1 MVLSKINATVN
12 YLESK
17 KIHKD
22 DIKKEVDLYE
32 VEIKDVDIIIAL
44 GNMRNQ
50 YEEENILYYPIYLV
64 KHNNKVIQI
73 GLYEIE
79 SSNYEYYLDKYGK
92 IDIDKLREPIIYSF
106 ATKEMLEKLRMKPE
120 SESES
125 KHQFEK
131 DESDNEDEKEKEEEK
146 EDEKKD
152 TYDIPEE
159 RRDIFIMTSGFH
171 VPELLQEETKNE
183 SKDIVEKYKEDK
195 NDNWMQKFMKNPHF
209 TITDNEG
216 GGDCF
221 FATIRDAFSSIG

>member
-12 YLESK
+12 YIETK

-50 YEEENILYYPIYLV
+50 YEEENLLYYPIYLV

-92 IDIDKLREPIIYSF
+92 VDIDKLREPIIYSF

-120 SESES
+120 SESVS

-131 DESDNEDEKEKEEEK
+131 DESDNEDEKK
-146 EDEKKD
+146 DERNVIPPQKD
-152 TYDIPEE
+152 DNNEVMSTWQDTIAHLEFK
-159 RRDIFIMTSGFH
+159 FILHPFR
-171 VPELLQEETKNE
+171 K
-183 SKDIVEKYKEDK
+183 I
-195 NDNWMQKFMKNPHF
+195 
-209 TITDNEG
+209 
-216 GGDCF
+216 
-221 FATIRDAFSSIG
+221 

>member
-1 MVLSKINATVN
+1 M
-12 YLESK
+12 
-17 KIHKD
+17 
-22 DIKKEVDLYE
+22 YE
-32 VEIKDVDIIIAL
+32 VEIKHVNIIVAL

-120 SESES
+120 SETET
-125 KHQFEK
+125 KHQYEK
-131 DESDNEDEKEKEEEK
+131 DESDNDSEK

-152 TYDIPEE
+152 EKKALD
-159 RRDIFIMTSGFH
+159 G
-171 VPELLQEETKNE
+171 E
-183 SKDIVEKYKEDK
+183 SK
-195 NDNWMQKFMKNPHF
+195 
-209 TITDNEG
+209 
-216 GGDCF
+216 
-221 FATIRDAFSSIG
+221 